1 MYLTPDNAH
10 ELIGRSLDA
19 SKRILGAYPYT
30 VIQFPDGT
38 YGAMDRVGVCIP
50 VSNDRFNQVWFD
62 IIDGKS
68 QTEREGD
75 VMTNA
80 DVIRKMTDDEL
91 YKFLQAFE
99 IGDIDYSLTFCSLC
113 KDTGLDC
120 DECFKRWLFNDAHT
134 QTARPSQQVP
144 KWNKLTRT

>member
-68 QTEREGD
+68 QTERS
-75 VMTNA
+75 ML
-80 DVIRKMTDDEL
+80 K
-91 YKFLQAFE
+91 K
-99 IGDIDYSLTFCSLC
+99 
-113 KDTGLDC
+113 
-120 DECFKRWLFNDAHT
+120 
-134 QTARPSQQVP
+134 
-144 KWNKLTRT
+144 

>member
-38 YGAMDRVGVCIP
+38 YGAMDRIGVCTP

-62 IIDGKS
+62 IIDGES
-68 QTEREGD
+68 QERSE
-75 VMTNA
+75 
-80 DVIRKMTDDEL
+80 
-91 YKFLQAFE
+91 
-99 IGDIDYSLTFCSLC
+99 
-113 KDTGLDC
+113 
-120 DECFKRWLFNDAHT
+120 
-134 QTARPSQQVP
+134 
-144 KWNKLTRT
+144 